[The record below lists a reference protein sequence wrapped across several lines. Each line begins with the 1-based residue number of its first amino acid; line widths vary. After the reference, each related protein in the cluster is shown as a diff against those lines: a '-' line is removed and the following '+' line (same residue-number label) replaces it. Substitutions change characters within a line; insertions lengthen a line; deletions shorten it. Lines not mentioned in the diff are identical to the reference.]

1 MRGRHRARQVLN
13 YVNLSTPLGLLIAVI
28 GRAEVRRGEHGL
40 LYAHGYRIRFP
51 VAGAFT
57 VGNVVLTAQRDGYL
71 TGALLRH
78 EARHATQ
85 YAFCAGLPMLPLYV
99 VAVAVS
105 FVMSGHPAS
114 WNLFEWLADLDEG
127 GYPRHPSRWRRGTL
141 E

>member
-1 MRGRHRARQVLN
+1 MRGPHRARQVLN

-28 GRAEVRRGEHGL
+28 GRAEVRHGEHGL
-40 LYAHGYRIRFP
+40 LYAHGYRIPFP

-57 VGNVVLTAQRDGYL
+57 VGNVVLTTREEGYL

-85 YAFCAGLPMLPLYV
+85 YAFCVGLPLLPLYV
-99 VAVAVS
+99 LALLASVVIC
-105 FVMSGHPAS
+105 GHPFS
-114 WNLFEWLADLDEG
+114 WNVFERLADLEEG
-127 GYPRHPSRWRRGTL
+127 GYPRHPSRWRRRTL

>member
-1 MRGRHRARQVLN
+1 MRGPHRARQVLN

-40 LYAHGYRIRFP
+40 LYAHGYRIPFP

-57 VGNVVLTAQRDGYL
+57 VVNVVLTAREEGYL

-85 YAFCAGLPMLPLYV
+85 YAFCVGLPLLPLYV
-99 VAVAVS
+99 LALLASVVIC
-105 FVMSGHPAS
+105 GHPFS
-114 WNLFEWLADLDEG
+114 WNVFERLADLEEG
-127 GYPRHPSRWRRGTL
+127 GYPRHPARWRRRTL